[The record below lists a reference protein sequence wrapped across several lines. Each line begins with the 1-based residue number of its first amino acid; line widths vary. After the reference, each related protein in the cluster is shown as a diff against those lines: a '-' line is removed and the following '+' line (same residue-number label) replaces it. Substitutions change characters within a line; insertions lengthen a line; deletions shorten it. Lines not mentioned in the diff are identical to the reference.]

1 MFSLRPP
8 ASVEIRRLIGFAA
21 ETEPIVIRPREQF
34 LREAGALFP
43 EAGELIGA
51 ILGKSAAPAMPD
63 EYGMGP
69 FVTVPADGVSDDL
82 LRRYAR
88 VWAPEEGDSR

>member
-1 MFSLRPP
+1 MYYECEHQEWLNGPPLGRPAP
-8 ASVEIRRLIGFAA
+8 RRGVYVLDRVDNLCPVGVPGGRIYRTGDLGMWTAA
-21 ETEPIVIRPREQF
+21 
-34 LREAGALFP
+34 L
-43 EAGELIGA
+43 
-51 ILGKSAAPAMPD
+51 AMPD

-82 LRRYAR
+82 LRRYVR